1 MSEPTKEN
9 AVPKRNFRRTQG
21 PQNNTKPSN
30 DKKNLRRKQKRN
42 NAPGAPSLDTSN
54 TEDDSD
60 EENELCVI
68 CARKLVYV
76 SLTPCHH
83 KTCHICA
90 FRQRALYEK
99 KSCLIC
105 RTENEEVT
113 FTDQIDE
120 EISDIQ
126 KIYEKNEKY
135 GIKFTSE
142 EVATATLNLLKFF
155 CPLSKDEEVVD
166 FGSFK
171 KYNEHLK
178 SEHNRM
184 ICLICATHKH
194 AFPAE
199 LEIFAQNQLRNHQSK
214 GNSEGFKG
222 HPMCA
227 FCSGKRFYSDDELY
241 VHMRNQHEKCHICDK
256 INPTSPQYFKD
267 YDQLF
272 DHFRHSHYVCT
283 VQSCLDNKF
292 VVFKDELELQAH
304 ILQEHGSILKGKPKF
319 FQSELSTFI
328 SAPSRVVRERDDYDL
343 PSISSLPGSA
353 SSSRTNVRAASSP
366 EESRLRLAERAKYYL
381 ENSKEDFDKFAS
393 YNENYAKGYLS
404 AEKLLESYKLLFTKP
419 NADVYLLAH
428 NLSETFP
435 RNSAKYNNLNAIY
448 EQREQ
453 ALARQTSLPSLSS
466 DPSLS
471 MSMARGHWGG
481 TNDGGSGG
489 APSGVRNINNLP
501 TLKSP
506 TASYDP
512 FATTIKKQASKNVK
526 SSKRSTSQPIS
537 YRATSNNAVAFSPT
551 YLESKKNSSS
561 AASLNNSKDKLKSL
575 NLPQLPPP
583 KPKVKI
589 PGLNRPQAADPKQWG
604 KKSSVENSDVHDD
617 LKELNINSSGG
628 NKKKSKQKQLLFH
641 IGI

>member
-9 AVPKRNFRRTQG
+9 VASKRNFRRTQG
-21 PQNNTKPSN
+21 PQNNTKPNN
-30 DKKNLRRKQKRN
+30 DRTNSRRKQKRN
-42 NAPGAPSLDTSN
+42 NLSGTPGLNASN
-54 TEDDSD
+54 ADDDSD

-68 CARKLVYV
+68 CARRLLYV

-105 RTENEEVT
+105 RTENEKVT
-113 FTDQIDE
+113 FTDNIDG
-120 EISDIQ
+120 EIPDIQ
-126 KIYEKNEKY
+126 DFYEKNEKY
-135 GIKFTSE
+135 GINFTKE
-142 EVATATLNLLKFF
+142 VVATATLNLLKFF
-155 CPLSKDEEVVD
+155 CPLSKGEQVID
-166 FGSFK
+166 FGNFK

-178 SEHNRM
+178 TEHSKM

-194 AFPAE
+194 AFPSE
-199 LEIFAQNQLRNHQSK
+199 LETFTQNQLRNHQSK

-241 VHMRNQHEKCHICDK
+241 IHMRNQHEKCHICDK

-304 ILQEHGSILKGKPKF
+304 ILQEHGNILKGKPKF

-328 SAPSRVVRERDDYDL
+328 SAPSRVIRERDEYDL
-343 PSISSLPGSA
+343 PSMSSLPASA
-353 SSSRTNVRAASSP
+353 FGSRTDVRSASSP
-366 EESRLRLAERAKYYL
+366 EESRLRLVERAKYYL
-381 ENSKEDFDKFAS
+381 ENSKEDFDKFVS
-393 YNENYAKGYLS
+393 YNEDYAKGHLS
-404 AEKLLESYKLLFTKP
+404 AEKLLESYKLLFTRP
-419 NADVYLLAH
+419 NADVYLLMH
-428 NLSETFP
+428 NLAETFP
-435 RNSAKYNNLNAIY
+435 KNSAKYNNLNAIY

-453 ALARQTSLPSLSS
+453 TLARQTSLPSLSS

-471 MSMARGHWGG
+471 MSIARGHWGG

-489 APSGVRNINNLP
+489 ASIGVRDIKNLP

-512 FATTIKKQASKNVK
+512 FATTIKKNTMKNVK
-526 SSKRSTSQPIS
+526 SAKRTNSQPVS
-537 YRATSNNAVAFSPT
+537 YRASNNAVAFSPT

-561 AASLNNSKDKLKSL
+561 TTSLNNSKDKLKSL

-583 KPKVKI
+583 KPKVQI
-589 PGLNRPQAADPKQWG
+589 PGLNRPQIADPKRWG
-604 KKSSVENSDVHDD
+604 KNPSIENLNVHED
-617 LKELNINSSGG
+617 LRNLNIGGGG
-628 NKKKSKQKQLLFH
+628 NRKKGKQKQLLFH
-641 IGI
+641 IGV

>member
-1 MSEPTKEN
+1 MSESLKEN
-9 AVPKRNFRRTQG
+9 VAPERNFRRTQG
-21 PQNNTKPSN
+21 PQNNTKPHN
-30 DKKNLRRKQKRN
+30 DRKNSRRKQKKN
-42 NAPGAPSLDTSN
+42 NLSAGPGLNTFSTDDT
-54 TEDDSD
+54 D

-90 FRQRALYEK
+90 FRQRALYDK

-113 FTDQIDE
+113 FTDHIDG
-120 EISDIQ
+120 EISD
-126 KIYEKNEKY
+126 KYNFCEKNEKY
-135 GIKFTSE
+135 GISFTSE
-142 EVATATLNLLKFF
+142 EVATETLNLLKFF
-155 CPLSKDEEVVD
+155 CPLSKDEQVCD

-194 AFPAE
+194 AFPSE
-199 LEIFAQNQLRNHQSK
+199 LEIFTQNQLRNHQTK

-241 VHMRNQHEKCHICDK
+241 IHMRNQHEKCYICDK
-256 INPTSPQYFKD
+256 INPASPQYFKD
-267 YDQLF
+267 YNQLF

-283 VQSCLDNKF
+283 VQTCLDNKF

-304 ILQEHGSILKGKPKF
+304 ILQEHGNILKGKPKF

-328 SAPSRVVRERDDYDL
+328 SAPSRVIRERDDYDL
-343 PSISSLPGSA
+343 SSISSLPGS
-353 SSSRTNVRAASSP
+353 SSGSRTDVRSASSP
-366 EESRLRLAERAKYYL
+366 EESRLRLVERAKYYL
-381 ENSKEDFDKFAS
+381 ENSKEDFDKFSS
-393 YNENYAKGYLS
+393 YNDDYAKGRLS
-404 AEKLLESYKLLFTKP
+404 AEKLLESYNLLFTRP
-419 NADVYLLAH
+419 NADVYLLIH
-428 NLSETFP
+428 NLAETFP
-435 RNSAKYNNLNAIY
+435 KNSSKYNNLNAIY

-453 ALARQTSLPSLSS
+453 TLARQTSLPSLSS
-466 DPSLS
+466 DSSLS
-471 MSMARGHWGG
+471 MSIARGHWGG

-489 APSGVRNINNLP
+489 AALGVRNIKNLP
-501 TLKSP
+501 SLKSP
-506 TASYDP
+506 AASYDP
-512 FATTIKKQASKNVK
+512 FATTIKKNTLKNVK
-526 SSKRSTSQPIS
+526 NIK
-537 YRATSNNAVAFSPT
+537 RATPPSVSYQNSTNTVAFSPT

-561 AASLNNSKDKLKSL
+561 VSSLNNGRDKLKSL

-583 KPKVKI
+583 RPKVQI
-589 PGLNRPQAADPKQWG
+589 PGLNRPQIADPKQWG
-604 KKSSVENSDVHDD
+604 KKSSTENASVHDD
-617 LKELNINSSGG
+617 LRELNISSGG
-628 NKKKSKQKQLLFH
+628 NKKKGKQKQLLFH
-641 IGI
+641 IGV

>member
-9 AVPKRNFRRTQG
+9 VASKRNFRRTQG
-21 PQNNTKPSN
+21 PQNNTKPNN
-30 DKKNLRRKQKRN
+30 DRTNSRRKQKRN
-42 NAPGAPSLDTSN
+42 NLSGTPGLNASN
-54 TEDDSD
+54 ADDDSD

-68 CARKLVYV
+68 CARRLLYV

-105 RTENEEVT
+105 RTENEKVT
-113 FTDQIDE
+113 FTDNIDG
-120 EISDIQ
+120 EIPDIQ
-126 KIYEKNEKY
+126 DFYEKNEKY
-135 GIKFTSE
+135 GINFTKE
-142 EVATATLNLLKFF
+142 VVATATLNLLKFF
-155 CPLSKDEEVVD
+155 CPLSKGEQVID
-166 FGSFK
+166 FGNFK

-178 SEHNRM
+178 TEHSKM

-194 AFPAE
+194 AFPSE
-199 LEIFAQNQLRNHQSK
+199 LETFTQNQLRNHQSK

-241 VHMRNQHEKCHICDK
+241 IHMRNQHEKCHICDK

-304 ILQEHGSILKGKPKF
+304 ILQEHGNILKGKPKF

-328 SAPSRVVRERDDYDL
+328 SAPSRVIRERDEYDL
-343 PSISSLPGSA
+343 PSMSSLPASA
-353 SSSRTNVRAASSP
+353 FGSRTDVRSASSP
-366 EESRLRLAERAKYYL
+366 EESRLRLVERAKYYL
-381 ENSKEDFDKFAS
+381 ENSKEDFDKFVS
-393 YNENYAKGYLS
+393 YNEDYAKGHLS
-404 AEKLLESYKLLFTKP
+404 AEKLLESYKLLFTRP
-419 NADVYLLAH
+419 NADVYLLMH
-428 NLSETFP
+428 NLAETFP
-435 RNSAKYNNLNAIY
+435 KNSAKYNNLNAIY

-453 ALARQTSLPSLSS
+453 TLARQTSLPSLSS

-471 MSMARGHWGG
+471 MSIARGHWGG

-489 APSGVRNINNLP
+489 TSIGVRDIKNLP

-512 FATTIKKQASKNVK
+512 FATTIKKNTMKNVK
-526 SSKRSTSQPIS
+526 SAKRTNSQPVS
-537 YRATSNNAVAFSPT
+537 YRASNNAVAFSPT
-551 YLESKKNSSS
+551 YLESKKKSSS
-561 AASLNNSKDKLKSL
+561 TTSLNNSKDKLKSL

-583 KPKVKI
+583 KPKVQI
-589 PGLNRPQAADPKQWG
+589 PGLNRPQIADPKRWG
-604 KKSSVENSDVHDD
+604 KNPSTENLNVHED
-617 LKELNINSSGG
+617 LRNLNIGGGG
-628 NKKKSKQKQLLFH
+628 NRKKGKQKQLLFH
-641 IGI
+641 IGV

>member
-1 MSEPTKEN
+1 MSQPTKEN
-9 AVPKRNFRRTQG
+9 ISSKRNFRRTQG
-21 PQNNTKPSN
+21 PQNNTSPSN
-30 DKKNLRRKQKRN
+30 DKKNPRRKQKRN
-42 NAPGAPSLDTSN
+42 GTGLKSSS
-54 TEDDSD
+54 TEDDSG

-68 CARKLVYV
+68 CARKLLYA

-83 KTCHICA
+83 KTCHTCA

-99 KSCLIC
+99 RTCLIC

-113 FTDQIDE
+113 FTEHIDSD
-120 EISDIQ
+120 ISDLQ
-126 KIYEKNEKY
+126 NFYEKSEKY
-135 GIKFTSE
+135 GINFTSE
-142 EVATATLNLLKFF
+142 EVASATLNSLKFF
-155 CPLSKDEEVVD
+155 CPLSEDEQAID

-178 SEHNRM
+178 TEHNKM

-194 AFPAE
+194 AFPSE
-199 LEIFAQNQLRNHQSK
+199 LEIFTQNQLRNHQSR

-256 INPTSPQYFKD
+256 INPSSPQYFKD

-272 DHFRHSHYVCT
+272 SHFRHSHYVCT

-304 ILQEHGSILKGKPKF
+304 ILQEHGNILKGKPKF

-343 PSISSLPGSA
+343 PSMSSLPGSA
-353 SSSRTNVRAASSP
+353 SGSRTNVRSASSP
-366 EESRLRLAERAKYYL
+366 EESRLRLVERAKYYL

-393 YNENYAKGYLS
+393 YNEDYARGYLN
-404 AEKLLESYKLLFTKP
+404 AEKLLELYKSLFTKP
-419 NADVYLLAH
+419 NADVYLLVH
-428 NLSETFP
+428 NLAETFP
-435 RNSAKYNNLNAIY
+435 KNSSKYNNLNAIY

-453 ALARQTSLPSLSS
+453 TLARQTSLPSLSS
-466 DPSLS
+466 DTSLS
-471 MSMARGHWGG
+471 MSIARGHWGG
-481 TNDGGSGG
+481 TNDPGSGG
-489 APSGVRNINNLP
+489 AALGVRNIKNLP
-501 TLKSP
+501 TLKTP

-512 FATTIKKQASKNVK
+512 FATTIKKQTLK
-526 SSKRSTSQPIS
+526 SVRGTKKTTSQPIV
-537 YRATSNNAVAFSPT
+537 YRASNNAVAFSPT

-561 AASLNNSKDKLKSL
+561 SSSLNNSKDKLKSL

-583 KPKVKI
+583 KPKVQI
-589 PGLNRPQAADPKQWG
+589 PGLNRPQVADPKRWG
-604 KKSSVENSDVHDD
+604 KKSNTESVSVHDD
-617 LKELNINSSGG
+617 LRELNISSGG
-628 NKKKSKQKQLLFH
+628 NKKKGKQKQLLFH
-641 IGI
+641 IGV